1 MSYLNRYKG
10 QSGQATIEYVLMLV
24 ISVSLV
30 IMLMTQIFK
39 PMEKFLDAYMGLYVQ
54 CLLEYGELPSFGGES
69 VVTDD
74 SECNAKFE
82 NFTLAGGRPPGPGS
96 RGSNAGTDGTAE
108 SDGSSGDSS
117 ITGGSAGSGYAGS
130 ASRGGSS
137 SIRNGR
143 GGGSVGG
150 DVAEAQGKTVEI
162 TLEGGGSGGYFA
174 GRQSNDLVIVRKSRT
189 ISGEMLPE
197 SVRRKIDKSKT
208 GGKTTIVASDEGFGR
223 GQTKVLPVK
232 APEKKIETQDESV
245 EFSIGGMFRILFITA
260 IVLIIVIFVGG
271 QILQMS
277 KSSGD

>member
-54 CLLEYGELPSFGGES
+54 CLLEYGELPSFGGDS

-74 SECNAKFE
+74 SECNARFE
-82 NFTLAGGRPPGPGS
+82 NFTAGGGRPPALGS
-96 RGSNAGTDGTAE
+96 RGSNAGTDGTSE
-108 SDGSSGDSS
+108 SDASGSSGAS
-117 ITGGSAGSGYAGS
+117 GGSAAGGGYAGS
-130 ASRGGSS
+130 SSRGGSS
-137 SIRNGR
+137 SIRGR
-143 GGGSVGG
+143 GGASTGG
-150 DVAEAQGKTVEI
+150 DVVEGQGKTVEI

-174 GRQSNDLVIVRKSRT
+174 SRQSNDLVIVRKTRT
-189 ISGEMLPE
+189 ISGEMIPE

-208 GGKTTIVASDEGFGR
+208 GGKTTIVGSDEGYGR

-232 APEKKIETQDESV
+232 APEKKVEIQEEGVDFSV
-245 EFSIGGMFRILFITA
+245 GGMFRILFITA